1 MLLDII
7 IMPKKGEKIKTNDL
21 MIIEGI
27 LEGNKEKIN
36 YEKLTSDNNILRIR
50 RNSKTKM
57 GTNTKK
63 EAEIFDDIKNSI
75 IKGKHRSDYKINICY
90 DGAAEYYCSKLMIPL
105 AVFERKLRQFLY
117 LIFISS
123 YGREWVNKVIPKEK
137 AGEFRKNNYKYSNK
151 FVEMALECFTFQN
164 YIDYIF
170 EPRNHKSIE
179 EIIEEV
185 NKENENEEVTKED
198 IVKLINNNAEKAL
211 WELIFNDIK
220 IEFSK
225 KDIDTIREI
234 RNEVVHNKE
243 ITSQKYKEYKKI
255 INELNEKIRIAIIKI
270 EEEKYRKNID
280 KNIDILIGSM
290 LDILCNVSKRKIEL
304 EPITKIITYIS
315 NNAKYLNQKMAF
327 NINEFKP
334 YSTVIQSQFEKIENT
349 MNSINSMNQLVNT
362 MNQLVNQMN
371 RRLNIINQLYIQK
384 NFNVIGKNEESKENK
399 IDGENDNN

>member
-27 LEGNKEKIN
+27 LEEKKEKIN
-36 YEKLTSDNNILRIR
+36 YEKLILDNNILRIR
-50 RNSKTKM
+50 INSNAKR

-75 IKGKHRSDYKINICY
+75 IKGRHRSDYKINICY

-137 AGEFRKNNYKYSNK
+137 AGEFKKNNYKYSNK

-185 NKENENEEVTKED
+185 NKKNEKMGVTKED
-198 IVKLINNNAEKAL
+198 VVKLINNNAKKAL

-225 KDIDTIREI
+225 KDLDTIREI

-243 ITSQKYKEYKKI
+243 ITSQKYKKYKKI
-255 INELNEKIRIAIIKI
+255 INEANEKFKIAITKI
-270 EEEKYRKNID
+270 EEGKYRKNID

-290 LDILCNVSKRKIEL
+290 LDILCNNFKIKIEL
-304 EPITKIITYIS
+304 EPIIEIITYIS
-315 NNAKYLNQKMAF
+315 NNAKYLKQKISF
-327 NINEFKP
+327 NSNEFKP
-334 YSTVIQSQFEKIENT
+334 YLTLIQSQFKKIEDT
-349 MNSINSMNQLVNT
+349 MDSIDPM
-362 MNQLVNQMN
+362 
-371 RRLNIINQLYIQK
+371 Y
-384 NFNVIGKNEESKENK
+384 
-399 IDGENDNN
+399 